1 MSISSS
7 YKQFIPTT
15 ITALIVSCVALVLHQ
30 TEWIDAVEMKSLD
43 HRFRRYADPVQAR
56 SDIVLVAADE
66 SSIKAI
72 GRWPWHRDL
81 HGYAVEFLKAAGA
94 KIIVFDMTFLEP
106 DNCDP
111 EFDGIF
117 AQSIL
122 AAGNVVLANLLVDD
136 VDFPSPE
143 FLAKSTV
150 PVQRHPKAPPDTYN
164 KSGLKIPI
172 PSLAQSALGQGFV
185 NLTPDRDGTVRRV
198 PLVGRVNNV
207 EVPVLALAAARVLV
221 KVDRL
226 EMDSDGIYLGGIL
239 APLASHGRMLINWH
253 GTLEGSA
260 YRSYSLGAVVQSAQ
274 NMKNDRP
281 SLLDPSA
288 FKDKIVFIATTAAGT
303 YETRPTPLSATS
315 PGVLI
320 HMAMLD
326 DLLQGRF
333 MKASS
338 WYFPA
343 LAIVGLCL
351 ISAWS
356 QRYFHSM
363 VMKIGVVAGLAVAYY
378 GIAVLAFLEAQWWIE
393 LVLPL
398 GAQGVTFASV
408 TTVEYFTEGQ
418 KRRQIRAAFDK
429 YMSAEVVDEI
439 MLHPDTIT
447 LGGEKREITVLF
459 SDVAGFT
466 DISERLSPENLVQ
479 FLNRYLSAMT
489 NTIRANRGNVN
500 KYLGDGI
507 MAMFGAPLKE
517 SNHATL
523 ACLSALAMQAQLEQ
537 LRETWI
543 AEGYPSI
550 TARIGIST
558 GDLIV
563 GNVGSSER
571 VEYTAIGDTVNLA
584 SRLEGA
590 NKPFQTKIM
599 IGPRTY
605 RLAKDDIEARPIG
618 LIRVQG
624 KKEPVYVYELL
635 AQVGRLDPIRQA
647 WLPIYKEGV
656 NAYHNR
662 LFDKAKECFEQV
674 LSQEPNDGPTKAFL
688 ECVHKYR
695 KYPPPLDWD
704 GVFELKSK

>member
-1 MSISSS
+1 MSLSSFG
-7 YKQFIPTT
+7 KQFISTT
-15 ITALIVSCVALVLHQ
+15 VIALIVSCAALVLHQ
-30 TEWIDAVEMKSLD
+30 TEWIDVVEMKSLD
-43 HRFRRYADPVQAR
+43 HRFRLYADPAQAR
-56 SDIVLVAADE
+56 SDIVLVTADE
-66 SSIKAI
+66 PSIKSF

-81 HGYAVEFLKAAGA
+81 HAFAVEFLKAAGA
-94 KIIVFDMTFLEP
+94 KIIIFDVTFLEP

-111 EFDGIF
+111 EFDSIF
-117 AQSIL
+117 AQSVL
-122 AAGNVVLANLLVDD
+122 AAGNVVLADIFVDD
-136 VDFPSPE
+136 SDFPSPE

-150 PVQRHPKAPPDTYN
+150 SVQRRPGAMSDSYN
-164 KSGLKIPI
+164 SSGLKIPI
-172 PSLAQSALGQGFV
+172 PSLAQSALSLGFV

-198 PLVGRVNNV
+198 PLVGRVKDV

-221 KVDRL
+221 KVDGL
-226 EMDSDGIYLGGIL
+226 EMDSDGIHLGDTL

-253 GTLEGSA
+253 GTLEGNA
-260 YRSYSLGAVVQSAQ
+260 YSSYSLGAVVQSALE
-274 NMKNDRP
+274 MKNERP
-281 SLLDPSA
+281 PLLDPSV
-288 FKDKIVFIATTAAGT
+288 FKDKIVFVATTAAGT
-303 YETRPTPLSATS
+303 YETRPTPLSPAS

-333 MKASS
+333 MKASP
-338 WYFPA
+338 WYLPTLTIF
-343 LAIVGLCL
+343 GLCL
-351 ISAWS
+351 MSAWS
-356 QRYFHSM
+356 ERFFQSM
-363 VMKIGVVAGLAVAYY
+363 AAKIGAVAGLAVAYY
-378 GIAVLAFLEAQWWIE
+378 GFAVLAFTQAQWWVE

-398 GAQGVTFASV
+398 GAQGMTFATV
-408 TTVEYFTEGQ
+408 TTVDYFTEGQ

-439 MLHPDTIT
+439 MLNPDAIA

-459 SDVAGFT
+459 ADIAGFT
-466 DISERLSPENLVQ
+466 DISERLYPEDLVQ

-543 AEGYPSI
+543 AEGHPRI

-558 GDLIV
+558 GSLIV

-571 VEYTAIGDTVNLA
+571 LEYTIIGDTVNLA

-590 NKPFQTKIM
+590 NKPFQTRIL

-605 RLAKDDIEARPIG
+605 ELAHDDIEARPIG
-618 LIRVQG
+618 LLRVQG
-624 KKEPVYVYELL
+624 KKEPVFTYELL
-635 AQVGRLDPIRQA
+635 GQAGQIDPFRRK
-647 WLPIYKEGV
+647 WLEMYNEGFE
-656 NAYHNR
+656 AYQDR
-662 LFDKAKECFEQV
+662 RFERAKECFKQV
-674 LSQEPNDGPTKAFL
+674 LSIDPKDGPAMVFL
-688 ECVHKYR
+688 GCAHKYMID
-695 KYPPPLDWD
+695 PPPLDWN
-704 GVFELKSK
+704 GVFELQSK